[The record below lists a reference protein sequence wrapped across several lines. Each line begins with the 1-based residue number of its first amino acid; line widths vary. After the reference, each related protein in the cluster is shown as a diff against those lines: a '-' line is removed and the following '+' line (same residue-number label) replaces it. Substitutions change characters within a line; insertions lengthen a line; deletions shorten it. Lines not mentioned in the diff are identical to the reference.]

1 VALSIAGLLAFS
13 SARVPAQTKD
23 QSGVT
28 VEDFPSQLTSAPTIK
43 VYTRETLVDV
53 TVTDAKGKPVHGL
66 TRSNFTVTEDDKPL
80 SIRSFQEFTS
90 TKPATVATA
99 PKLPPNTY
107 TNHETA
113 TGPLNVL
120 LFDDVNGGDKVQAR
134 WAAASFIKKMAPGTE
149 VALLA
154 LGDRLTVLQGPTTD
168 PALLLKVVNIPVKPY
183 TIESIGAVDPCG
195 APIARNRATL
205 EQLNQVATY
214 LSGIKGKKN
223 MIWISNGIAGMVWGA
238 CQEMRLQLQQTYD
251 LLEDAQVTIYPL
263 DPSGVRDL
271 GRDQLAMEAVAE
283 ATGGVAYYERNDLD
297 TLMFEAVDAG
307 ASYYTLSYTPPSIE
321 YDGRYHAINIK
332 VDRPDLHLLY
342 RKGYS
347 SEDPT
352 LIEHPPETLF
362 GFVTRDTRPT
372 GPAADPL
379 VAALSPIAPPATQL
393 LFDVRVEPSTEPPN
407 PFDPPVIGQLNPKL
421 RTAPLTRYSLL
432 YALPQ
437 SQIAFADAGGGTY
450 SGSVEFDV
458 AAFDTDGKLV
468 TIFSQTQKLP
478 LTNEEYGEF
487 IAAPFQFFQ
496 QIDLPPGQLTLRVGV
511 FDGVSNKFGTL
522 EIPLTVGKGSP
533 AQKPDAAK
541 STADETSR
549 P

>member
-1 VALSIAGLLAFS
+1 MRPSQTTLAALSLTALLAFS
-13 SARVPAQTKD
+13 PACIPAQTAN
-23 QSGVT
+23 QSSV
-28 VEDFPSQLTSAPTIK
+28 PTIK

-66 TRSNFTVTEDDKPL
+66 TKANFTVTEDDKPL
-80 SIRSFQEFTS
+80 PIRSFQEFTS
-90 TKPATVATA
+90 ATPAAVST
-99 PKLPPNTY
+99 PRKLPPNTY
-107 TNHETA
+107 TNLQTA

-120 LFDDVNGGDKVQAR
+120 LLDGVNGGDKVQAR

-168 PALLLKVVNIPVKPY
+168 PALLLKVVNYYVKPLGVGDCF
-183 TIESIGAVDPCG
+183 IRGWAMLD
-195 APIARNRATL
+195 
-205 EQLNQVATY
+205 QLREVATY
-214 LSGIKGKKN
+214 LSEIKGRKN
-223 MIWISNGIAGMVWGA
+223 LIWIGTGIPYLVFPGS
-238 CQEMRLQLQQTYD
+238 CQDWRLPLQQTYD
-251 LLEDAQVTIYPL
+251 LLEDAQVTVYPL
-263 DPSGVRDL
+263 DSSGVGDL
-271 GRDQLAMEAVAE
+271 GRRQLAMEAVAE
-283 ATGGVAYYERNDLD
+283 ATGGVAYYERNDLE
-297 TLMFEAVDAG
+297 TLMAEAVNHG
-307 ASYYTLSYTPPSIE
+307 SNYYTLSYSPPSVE

-332 VDRPDLHLLY
+332 VDRPELHLLY

-393 LFDVRVEPSTEPPN
+393 LFEVRVEPSTEPAN
-407 PFDPPVIGQLNPKL
+407 PFDPPVMGVLDEKL
-421 RTAPLTRYSLL
+421 KNTPLTRYSFL

-458 AAFDTDGKLV
+458 VAFDTDGKLV
-468 TIFSQTQKLP
+468 TSLSQTQKLP

-487 IAAPFQFFQ
+487 IATPFQFFQ
-496 QIDLPPGQLTLRVGV
+496 QIDLPPGQFTLRMGV
-511 FDGVSNKFGTL
+511 LDGVSNKVGTL
-522 EIPLTVGKGSP
+522 EIPLTVGKGP
-533 AQKPDAAK
+533 TAHKPEAATTPDGGK
-541 STADETSR
+541 NVR
-549 P
+549 